1 MGITLEGKKLIR
13 SGNFLVDINSNKDY
27 AFEVSDV
34 LFNALQSGFNFEVYE
49 VIRGTK
55 LKETAGSTCDV
66 YSAIWQYFGLMDG
79 RTYLTD
85 SYSEDVVYLDMEEF
99 RRLFKSE
106 ENEEENEEEGE
117 LFEGIILEG
126 NVEIVYKAG
135 KTFHLRENGKAKFDF
150 VNKTVTTEHNY
161 LKDGQPAFE
170 RVKIKFKVLS
180 ALVTDQERIDFV
192 EDGVVTHTKVYN
204 I

>member
-1 MGITLEGKKLIR
+1 MGITLEGQKLIR
-13 SGNFLVDINSNKDY
+13 SGNFLVDIDNNQDY
-27 AFEVSDV
+27 AVEVSDV
-34 LFNALQSGFNFEVYE
+34 LFDALQSGFNFEVYE
-49 VIRGTK
+49 VIRETK
-55 LKETAGSTCDV
+55 LRETLGSTSDV

-79 RTYLTD
+79 KTYLTD
-85 SYSEDVVYLDMEEF
+85 SDSEDVVYLDMEEF
-99 RRLFKSE
+99 RRLFK
-106 ENEEENEEEGE
+106 NGENEEEGE
-117 LFEGIILEG
+117 LFEGITLEG

-135 KTFHLRENGKAKFDF
+135 KTFHLRENGKAKVDF

>member
-1 MGITLEGKKLIR
+1 MGITLEGQKLIR
-13 SGNFLVDINSNKDY
+13 SGNFLVDIDNNEDY
-27 AFEVSDV
+27 ALEVSDV
-34 LFNALQSGFNFEVYE
+34 LFDALQSGFNFEVYE

-55 LKETAGSTCDV
+55 LRETLGSSSDV

-79 RTYLTD
+79 KTYLTD

-99 RRLFKSE
+99 RRLFK
-106 ENEEENEEEGE
+106 NEENEEEGE
-117 LFEGIILEG
+117 LFEGITLEG

-135 KTFHLRENGKAKFDF
+135 KTFHLRENGKAKVDF

>member
-1 MGITLEGKKLIR
+1 MGITLEGQKLIR
-13 SGNFLVDINSNKDY
+13 SGNFLVDIDNNEDY
-27 AFEVSDV
+27 ALEVSDV

-55 LKETAGSTCDV
+55 LRETLGSTSDV

-79 RTYLTD
+79 KTYLTD

-99 RRLFKSE
+99 RRLFK
-106 ENEEENEEEGE
+106 NEENEEEGE
-117 LFEGIILEG
+117 LFEGITLEG

-135 KTFHLRENGKAKFDF
+135 KTFHLRENGKAKVDF

-170 RVKIKFKVLS
+170 RVTIKFKVLS

>member
-1 MGITLEGKKLIR
+1 MSITLIGQKLIR
-13 SGNFLVDINSNKDY
+13 SGNFLVDIDNNEDY
-27 AFEVSDV
+27 ALEVSDV
-34 LFNALQSGFNFEVYE
+34 LFDALQSGFNFEVYE

-55 LKETAGSTCDV
+55 LRETLGSSSDV
-66 YSAIWQYFGLMDG
+66 YSATWQYFGLMEG
-79 RTYLTD
+79 KTYLTD
-85 SYSEDVVYLDMEEF
+85 SYSEDVVYLNMEEF

-106 ENEEENEEEGE
+106 ENEEEGE
-117 LFEGIILEG
+117 LFEGITLEG

-135 KTFHLRENGKAKFDF
+135 KTFHLRENGKAKVDF

>member
-1 MGITLEGKKLIR
+1 MSITLEGQKLIR
-13 SGNFLVDINSNKDY
+13 SGNFLVDIDNNEEY
-27 AFEVSDV
+27 ALEVSDV
-34 LFNALQSGFNFEVYE
+34 LFDALQSGFNFEVYE

-55 LKETAGSTCDV
+55 LRETLGSSSDV

-79 RTYLTD
+79 KTYLTD

-106 ENEEENEEEGE
+106 ENEEEGE
-117 LFEGIILEG
+117 LFEGITLEG

-135 KTFHLRENGKAKFDF
+135 KTFHLRENGKAKVDF

-170 RVKIKFKVLS
+170 RVTIKFKVLS

>member
-1 MGITLEGKKLIR
+1 MSITLEGQKLIR
-13 SGNFLVDINSNKDY
+13 SGNFLVDIDNNEDY
-27 AFEVSDV
+27 ALEVSDV

-55 LKETAGSTCDV
+55 LRETLGSTSDV

-79 RTYLTD
+79 KTYLTD

-99 RRLFKSE
+99 RRLFK
-106 ENEEENEEEGE
+106 NEENEEEGE
-117 LFEGIILEG
+117 LFEGITLEG

-135 KTFHLRENGKAKFDF
+135 KTFHLRENGKAKVDF

-170 RVKIKFKVLS
+170 RVTIKFKVLS

>member
-1 MGITLEGKKLIR
+1 MGITLEGQKLIR
-13 SGNFLVDINSNKDY
+13 SGNFLVDVDNNQDY
-27 AFEVSDV
+27 AVEVSDV
-34 LFNALQSGFNFEVYE
+34 LFDALQSGFNFEVYE
-49 VIRGTK
+49 VIHGTK
-55 LKETAGSTCDV
+55 LRETLGSTSNV

-79 RTYLTD
+79 KTYLTN

-99 RRLFKSE
+99 RRLFKS
-106 ENEEENEEEGE
+106 EENEEEGE

-135 KTFHLRENGKAKFDF
+135 KTFHLRENGKAKVDF

>member
-1 MGITLEGKKLIR
+1 MGITLEGQKLIR
-13 SGNFLVDINSNKDY
+13 SGNFLVDVDNNEDY
-27 AFEVSDV
+27 ALEVSDV
-34 LFNALQSGFNFEVYE
+34 LFDALQSGFNFEVYE

-55 LKETAGSTCDV
+55 LRETLGSSSDV

-79 RTYLTD
+79 KTYLTD

-106 ENEEENEEEGE
+106 ENEEEGE
-117 LFEGIILEG
+117 LFEGITLEG

-135 KTFHLRENGKAKFDF
+135 KTFHLRENGKAKVDF

>member
-1 MGITLEGKKLIR
+1 MGITLVGQKLIR
-13 SGNFLVDINSNKDY
+13 SGNFLVDVDNNQDY
-27 AFEVSDV
+27 AVEVSDV
-34 LFNALQSGFNFEVYE
+34 LFDALQSGFNFEVYE

-55 LKETAGSTCDV
+55 LKETAGSNCDV
-66 YSAIWQYFGLMDG
+66 YSAVWQYFGLMDG

-106 ENEEENEEEGE
+106 ENEEEGE
-117 LFEGIILEG
+117 LFEGITLEG

-135 KTFHLRENGKAKFDF
+135 KTFHLRENGKAKVDF

>member
-1 MGITLEGKKLIR
+1 MSITLEGQKLIR
-13 SGNFLVDINSNKDY
+13 SGNFLVDIDNNEDY
-27 AFEVSDV
+27 ALEVSDV
-34 LFNALQSGFNFEVYE
+34 LFDALQSGFNFEVYE

-55 LKETAGSTCDV
+55 LRDTLGSTSDV

-79 RTYLTD
+79 KTYLTD

-106 ENEEENEEEGE
+106 ENEEKGE
-117 LFEGIILEG
+117 LFEGITLEG

-135 KTFHLRENGKAKFDF
+135 KTFHLRENGKAKVDF

>member
-1 MGITLEGKKLIR
+1 MGITLEGQKLIR
-13 SGNFLVDINSNKDY
+13 SGNFLVDIDNNEDY
-27 AFEVSDV
+27 ALEVSDV

-55 LKETAGSTCDV
+55 LRETLGSTSDV

-79 RTYLTD
+79 KTYLTD

-99 RRLFKSE
+99 RRLFK
-106 ENEEENEEEGE
+106 NEENEEEGE
-117 LFEGIILEG
+117 LFEGITLEG

-135 KTFHLRENGKAKFDF
+135 KTFHLRENGKAKVDF
-150 VNKTVTTEHNY
+150 VNKIVTTEHNY

>member
-1 MGITLEGKKLIR
+1 MGITLEGQKLIR
-13 SGNFLVDINSNKDY
+13 SGNFLVDIDHNEDY
-27 AFEVSDV
+27 ALEVSDV

-49 VIRGTK
+49 VIHGTK
-55 LKETAGSTCDV
+55 LRETLGSTSDV

-79 RTYLTD
+79 KTYLTD

-106 ENEEENEEEGE
+106 ENEEEGE
-117 LFEGIILEG
+117 LFEGITLEG

-135 KTFHLRENGKAKFDF
+135 KTFHLRENGKAKVDF

-170 RVKIKFKVLS
+170 RVTIKFKVLS

>member
-1 MGITLEGKKLIR
+1 MSITLEGQKLIR
-13 SGNFLVDINSNKDY
+13 SGNFLVDIDNNEDY
-27 AFEVSDV
+27 ALEVSDV
-34 LFNALQSGFNFEVYE
+34 LFDALQSGFNFEVYE

-55 LKETAGSTCDV
+55 LRETLGSSSDV
-66 YSAIWQYFGLMDG
+66 YSAIWQYFGLMEG
-79 RTYLTD
+79 KTYLTD

-106 ENEEENEEEGE
+106 ENEEEGE
-117 LFEGIILEG
+117 LFEGITLEG

-135 KTFHLRENGKAKFDF
+135 KTFHLRENGKAKVDF

-180 ALVTDQERIDFV
+180 ALVTNQERIDFV

>member
-1 MGITLEGKKLIR
+1 MGITLEGQKLIR
-13 SGNFLVDINSNKDY
+13 SGNFLVDIDNNQDY
-27 AFEVSDV
+27 AVEVSDV
-34 LFNALQSGFNFEVYE
+34 LFDALQSGFNFEVYE

-55 LKETAGSTCDV
+55 LRETLGSTSDV

-79 RTYLTD
+79 KTYLTD

-106 ENEEENEEEGE
+106 ENEEEGE
-117 LFEGIILEG
+117 LFEGITLEG

-135 KTFHLRENGKAKFDF
+135 KTFHLRENGKAKVDF

>member
-1 MGITLEGKKLIR
+1 MSITLEGQKLIR
-13 SGNFLVDINSNKDY
+13 SGNFLVDIDNNEDY
-27 AFEVSDV
+27 ALEVSDV

-55 LKETAGSTCDV
+55 LRETLGSTSDV

-79 RTYLTD
+79 KTYLTD

-106 ENEEENEEEGE
+106 ENEEEGE
-117 LFEGIILEG
+117 LFEGITLEG

-135 KTFHLRENGKAKFDF
+135 KTFHLRENGKAKVDF

-161 LKDGQPAFE
+161 LKDG
-170 RVKIKFKVLS
+170 
-180 ALVTDQERIDFV
+180 
-192 EDGVVTHTKVYN
+192 
-204 I
+204 

>member
-1 MGITLEGKKLIR
+1 MSITLEGQKLIR
-13 SGNFLVDINSNKDY
+13 SGNFLVDIDNNEDY
-27 AFEVSDV
+27 ALEVSDV
-34 LFNALQSGFNFEVYE
+34 LFDALQSGFNFEVYE

-55 LKETAGSTCDV
+55 LRETLGSSSDV
-66 YSAIWQYFGLMDG
+66 YSAIWQYFGLMEG
-79 RTYLTD
+79 KTYLTD

-106 ENEEENEEEGE
+106 ENEEEGE
-117 LFEGIILEG
+117 LFEGITLEG

-135 KTFHLRENGKAKFDF
+135 KTFHLRENGKAKVDF

>member
-1 MGITLEGKKLIR
+1 MGITLEGQKLIR
-13 SGNFLVDINSNKDY
+13 SGNFLVDIDNNQDY
-27 AFEVSDV
+27 AIEVSDV
-34 LFNALQSGFNFEVYE
+34 LFDALQSGFNFEVYE
-49 VIRGTK
+49 VIRETK
-55 LKETAGSTCDV
+55 LRETLGSSSDV

-79 RTYLTD
+79 KTYLTD

-106 ENEEENEEEGE
+106 ENEEEGE
-117 LFEGIILEG
+117 LFEGITLEG

-135 KTFHLRENGKAKFDF
+135 KTFHLRENGKAKVDF

>member
-1 MGITLEGKKLIR
+1 MGITLEGQKLIR
-13 SGNFLVDINSNKDY
+13 SGNFLVDIDNNEDY
-27 AFEVSDV
+27 ALEVSDV
-34 LFNALQSGFNFEVYE
+34 LFDALQSGFNFEVYE

-55 LKETAGSTCDV
+55 LRETLGSSSDV
-66 YSAIWQYFGLMDG
+66 YSAIWQYFGLMEG
-79 RTYLTD
+79 KTYLTD

-106 ENEEENEEEGE
+106 ENEEDGE
-117 LFEGIILEG
+117 LFEGITLEG

-135 KTFHLRENGKAKFDF
+135 KTFHLRENGKAKVDF

-180 ALVTDQERIDFV
+180 ALVTGQERIDFV

>member
-1 MGITLEGKKLIR
+1 MGITLEGQKLIR
-13 SGNFLVDINSNKDY
+13 SGNFLVDIDNIEDY
-27 AFEVSDV
+27 AVEVSDV
-34 LFNALQSGFNFEVYE
+34 LFDALQSGFNFEVYE

-55 LKETAGSTCDV
+55 LRETLGSTSDV
-66 YSAIWQYFGLMDG
+66 YSAIWRYFGLMDG
-79 RTYLTD
+79 KTYLTD
-85 SYSEDVVYLDMEEF
+85 SDSEDVVYLDMEEF
-99 RRLFKSE
+99 RRLFK
-106 ENEEENEEEGE
+106 NGENEEEGE
-117 LFEGIILEG
+117 LFEGITLEG

-135 KTFHLRENGKAKFDF
+135 KTFHLRENGKAKVDF

-170 RVKIKFKVLS
+170 RVKVKFKVLS

>member
-1 MGITLEGKKLIR
+1 MGITLEGQKLIR
-13 SGNFLVDINSNKDY
+13 SGNFLVDIDNNEDY
-27 AFEVSDV
+27 ALEVSDV

-55 LKETAGSTCDV
+55 LRETLGSTSDV

-79 RTYLTD
+79 KTYLTD

-106 ENEEENEEEGE
+106 ENEEEGE
-117 LFEGIILEG
+117 LFEGITLEG

-135 KTFHLRENGKAKFDF
+135 KTFHLRENGKAKVDF

-180 ALVTDQERIDFV
+180 ALVTDQERVDFV

>member
-1 MGITLEGKKLIR
+1 MGITLEGQKLIR
-13 SGNFLVDINSNKDY
+13 SGNFLVDIDNNEDY
-27 AFEVSDV
+27 ALEVSDV

-55 LKETAGSTCDV
+55 LRETLGSTSDV

-79 RTYLTD
+79 KTYLTD

-106 ENEEENEEEGE
+106 ENEEEGE
-117 LFEGIILEG
+117 LFEGITLEG

-135 KTFHLRENGKAKFDF
+135 KTFHLRENGKAKVDF

-170 RVKIKFKVLS
+170 RVTIKFKVLS

>member
-1 MGITLEGKKLIR
+1 MSITLEGQKLIR
-13 SGNFLVDINSNKDY
+13 SGNFLVDIDNNEDY
-27 AFEVSDV
+27 ALEVSDV

-55 LKETAGSTCDV
+55 LRDTLGSTSDV

-79 RTYLTD
+79 KTYLTD

-106 ENEEENEEEGE
+106 ENEEEGE
-117 LFEGIILEG
+117 LFEGITLEG

-135 KTFHLRENGKAKFDF
+135 KTFHLRENGKAKVDF

>member
-1 MGITLEGKKLIR
+1 MGITLEGQKLIR
-13 SGNFLVDINSNKDY
+13 SGNFLVDIDNNEDY
-27 AFEVSDV
+27 ALEVSDV
-34 LFNALQSGFNFEVYE
+34 LFNALQSGFSFEVYE

-55 LKETAGSTCDV
+55 LRETLGSTSDV

-79 RTYLTD
+79 KTYLTD
-85 SYSEDVVYLDMEEF
+85 SCSEDVVYLDMEEF

-106 ENEEENEEEGE
+106 ENEEEGE
-117 LFEGIILEG
+117 LFEGITLEG

-135 KTFHLRENGKAKFDF
+135 KTFHLRENGKAKVDF

>member
-1 MGITLEGKKLIR
+1 MSITLEGQKLIR
-13 SGNFLVDINSNKDY
+13 SGNFLVDIDNNEDY
-27 AFEVSDV
+27 ALEVSDV
-34 LFNALQSGFNFEVYE
+34 LFDALQSGFNFEVYE

-55 LKETAGSTCDV
+55 LRETLGSSSDV
-66 YSAIWQYFGLMDG
+66 YSAIWQYFGLMEG
-79 RTYLTD
+79 KTYLTD

-106 ENEEENEEEGE
+106 ENEEEGE
-117 LFEGIILEG
+117 LFEGITLEG

-135 KTFHLRENGKAKFDF
+135 KTFHLRENGKAKVDF

-192 EDGVVTHTKVYN
+192 EDGAVTHTKVYN

>member
-1 MGITLEGKKLIR
+1 MGITLEGQKLIR
-13 SGNFLVDINSNKDY
+13 SGNFLVDIDNNEDY
-27 AFEVSDV
+27 ALEVSDV
-34 LFNALQSGFNFEVYE
+34 LFDALQSGFNFEVYE

-55 LKETAGSTCDV
+55 LRETLGSSSDV
-66 YSAIWQYFGLMDG
+66 YSAIWQYFGLMEG
-79 RTYLTD
+79 KTYLTD

-106 ENEEENEEEGE
+106 ENEEEGE
-117 LFEGIILEG
+117 LFEGITLEG

-135 KTFHLRENGKAKFDF
+135 KTFHLRENGKAKVDF

-180 ALVTDQERIDFV
+180 ALVTGQERIDFV

>member
-1 MGITLEGKKLIR
+1 MSITLEGQKLIR
-13 SGNFLVDINSNKDY
+13 SGNFLVDIDNNEDY
-27 AFEVSDV
+27 ALEVSDV

-55 LKETAGSTCDV
+55 LRETLGSTSDV

-79 RTYLTD
+79 KTYLTD

-99 RRLFKSE
+99 RRLFK
-106 ENEEENEEEGE
+106 NGENEEEGE
-117 LFEGIILEG
+117 LFEGLTLEG

-135 KTFHLRENGKAKFDF
+135 KTFHLRENGKAKVDF

-170 RVKIKFKVLS
+170 RVTIKFKVLS

>member
-1 MGITLEGKKLIR
+1 MGITLEGQKLIR
-13 SGNFLVDINSNKDY
+13 SGNFLVDIDNNEDY
-27 AFEVSDV
+27 ALEVSDV
-34 LFNALQSGFNFEVYE
+34 LFDALQSGFNFEVYE

-55 LKETAGSTCDV
+55 LRETLGSSSDV
-66 YSAIWQYFGLMDG
+66 YSAIWQYFGLMEG
-79 RTYLTD
+79 KTYLTD

-106 ENEEENEEEGE
+106 ENEEEGE
-117 LFEGIILEG
+117 LFEGITLEG

-135 KTFHLRENGKAKFDF
+135 KTFHLRENGKAKVDF

-192 EDGVVTHTKVYN
+192 EDDVVTHTKVYN

>member
-1 MGITLEGKKLIR
+1 MSITLEGQKLIR
-13 SGNFLVDINSNKDY
+13 SGNFLVDIDNNEDY
-27 AFEVSDV
+27 ALEVSDV

-55 LKETAGSTCDV
+55 LRDTLGSTSDV
-66 YSAIWQYFGLMDG
+66 YSAIWQYFGLMEG
-79 RTYLTD
+79 KTYLTD

-106 ENEEENEEEGE
+106 ENEEEGE
-117 LFEGIILEG
+117 LFEGITLEG

-135 KTFHLRENGKAKFDF
+135 KTFHLRENGKAKVDF

>member
-1 MGITLEGKKLIR
+1 MGITLEGQKLIR
-13 SGNFLVDINSNKDY
+13 SGNFLVDIDNNEDY
-27 AFEVSDV
+27 ALEVSDV
-34 LFNALQSGFNFEVYE
+34 LFDALQSGFNFEVYE

-55 LKETAGSTCDV
+55 LRETLGSSSDV
-66 YSAIWQYFGLMDG
+66 YSAIWQYFGLMG
-79 RTYLTD
+79 GKTYLTD
-85 SYSEDVVYLDMEEF
+85 NYSEGVVYLDMEEF

-106 ENEEENEEEGE
+106 ENEEEGE
-117 LFEGIILEG
+117 LFEGITLEG

-135 KTFHLRENGKAKFDF
+135 KTFHLRENGKAKVDF

>member
-1 MGITLEGKKLIR
+1 MSITLEGQKLIR
-13 SGNFLVDINSNKDY
+13 SGNFLVDIDNNEDY
-27 AFEVSDV
+27 ALEVSDV
-34 LFNALQSGFNFEVYE
+34 LFDALQSGFNFEVYE

-55 LKETAGSTCDV
+55 LRETLGSSSDV
-66 YSAIWQYFGLMDG
+66 YSAIWQYFGLIEG
-79 RTYLTD
+79 KTYLTD

-106 ENEEENEEEGE
+106 ENEEEGE
-117 LFEGIILEG
+117 LFEGITLEG

-135 KTFHLRENGKAKFDF
+135 KTFHLRENGKAKVDF

-180 ALVTDQERIDFV
+180 ALVTGQERIDFV

>member
-1 MGITLEGKKLIR
+1 MGITLEGQKLIR
-13 SGNFLVDINSNKDY
+13 SGNFLVDIDNNEDY
-27 AFEVSDV
+27 ALEVSDV

-55 LKETAGSTCDV
+55 LRETLGSTSDV

-79 RTYLTD
+79 KTYLTD

-106 ENEEENEEEGE
+106 ENEEEGE
-117 LFEGIILEG
+117 LFEGITLEG

-135 KTFHLRENGKAKFDF
+135 KTFHLRENGKAKVDF
-150 VNKTVTTEHNY
+150 VNKIVTTEHNY

>member
-1 MGITLEGKKLIR
+1 MGITLEGQKLIR
-13 SGNFLVDINSNKDY
+13 SGNFLVDIDNNEDY
-27 AFEVSDV
+27 ALEVSDV
-34 LFNALQSGFNFEVYE
+34 LFDALQSGFNFEVYE

-55 LKETAGSTCDV
+55 LRETLGSSSDV
-66 YSAIWQYFGLMDG
+66 YSAIWQYFGLMEG
-79 RTYLTD
+79 KTYLTD

-106 ENEEENEEEGE
+106 ENEEEGE
-117 LFEGIILEG
+117 LFEGITLEG

-135 KTFHLRENGKAKFDF
+135 KTFHLRENGKAKVDF
-150 VNKTVTTEHNY
+150 VSKTVTTEHNY

-170 RVKIKFKVLS
+170 RVTIKFKVLS

>member
-1 MGITLEGKKLIR
+1 MGITLEGQKLIR
-13 SGNFLVDINSNKDY
+13 SGNFLVDIDNNEDY
-27 AFEVSDV
+27 ALEVSDV
-34 LFNALQSGFNFEVYE
+34 LFDALQSGFNFEVYE

-55 LKETAGSTCDV
+55 LRETLGSSSDV
-66 YSAIWQYFGLMDG
+66 YPAIWQYFGLMEG
-79 RTYLTD
+79 KTYLTD

-106 ENEEENEEEGE
+106 ENEEEGE
-117 LFEGIILEG
+117 LFEGITLEG

-135 KTFHLRENGKAKFDF
+135 KTFHLRENGKAKVDF

>member
-1 MGITLEGKKLIR
+1 MGITLEGQKLIR
-13 SGNFLVDINSNKDY
+13 SGNFLVDIDNNEDY
-27 AFEVSDV
+27 ALEVSDV
-34 LFNALQSGFNFEVYE
+34 LFDALQSGFNFEVYE

-55 LKETAGSTCDV
+55 LRETLGSSSDV
-66 YSAIWQYFGLMDG
+66 YSAIWQYFGLMEG
-79 RTYLTD
+79 KTYLTD

-106 ENEEENEEEGE
+106 ENEEEGE
-117 LFEGIILEG
+117 LFEGITLEG

-135 KTFHLRENGKAKFDF
+135 KTFHLRENGKAKVDF
-150 VNKTVTTEHNY
+150 VNKIVTTEHNY

>member
-1 MGITLEGKKLIR
+1 MSITLEGQKLIR
-13 SGNFLVDINSNKDY
+13 SGNFLVDIDNNEDY
-27 AFEVSDV
+27 ALEVSDV
-34 LFNALQSGFNFEVYE
+34 LFDALQSGFNFEVYE

-55 LKETAGSTCDV
+55 LRDTLGSTSDV

-79 RTYLTD
+79 KTYLTD

-106 ENEEENEEEGE
+106 ENEEEGE
-117 LFEGIILEG
+117 LFEGITLEG

-135 KTFHLRENGKAKFDF
+135 KTFHLRENGKAKVDF

>member
-1 MGITLEGKKLIR
+1 MGITLEGQKLIR
-13 SGNFLVDINSNKDY
+13 SGNFLVDIDNNEDY
-27 AFEVSDV
+27 ALEVSDV
-34 LFNALQSGFNFEVYE
+34 LFDALQSGFNFEVYE

-55 LKETAGSTCDV
+55 LRETLGSSSDV
-66 YSAIWQYFGLMDG
+66 YSAIWQYFGLMEG
-79 RTYLTD
+79 KTYLTD

-99 RRLFKSE
+99 RRLFK
-106 ENEEENEEEGE
+106 NEENEEEGE
-117 LFEGIILEG
+117 LFEGITLEG

-135 KTFHLRENGKAKFDF
+135 KTFHLRENGKAKVDF

>member
-1 MGITLEGKKLIR
+1 MSITLEGQKLIR
-13 SGNFLVDINSNKDY
+13 SGNFLVDIDNNEDY
-27 AFEVSDV
+27 ALEVSDV
-34 LFNALQSGFNFEVYE
+34 LFDALQSGFNFEVYE

-55 LKETAGSTCDV
+55 LRETLGSSSDV
-66 YSAIWQYFGLMDG
+66 YSAIWQYFGLMEG
-79 RTYLTD
+79 KTYLTD
-85 SYSEDVVYLDMEEF
+85 NYSEDVVYLDMEEF

-106 ENEEENEEEGE
+106 ENEEEGE
-117 LFEGIILEG
+117 LFEGITLEG

-135 KTFHLRENGKAKFDF
+135 KTFHLRENGKAKVDF

>member
-1 MGITLEGKKLIR
+1 MSITLEGQKLIR
-13 SGNFLVDINSNKDY
+13 SGNFLVDIDNNEDY
-27 AFEVSDV
+27 ALEVSDV
-34 LFNALQSGFNFEVYE
+34 LFDALQSGFNFEVYE

-55 LKETAGSTCDV
+55 LRETLGSSSDV
-66 YSAIWQYFGLMDG
+66 YSAIWQYFGLMEG
-79 RTYLTD
+79 KTYLTD

-99 RRLFKSE
+99 RRLFK
-106 ENEEENEEEGE
+106 NEENEEEGE
-117 LFEGIILEG
+117 LFEGITLEG

-135 KTFHLRENGKAKFDF
+135 KTFHLRENGKAKVDF

>member
-1 MGITLEGKKLIR
+1 MGITLEGQKLIR
-13 SGNFLVDINSNKDY
+13 SGNFLVDIDNNNDY
-27 AFEVSDV
+27 AVEVSDV
-34 LFNALQSGFNFEVYE
+34 LFDALQSGFNFEVYE

-55 LKETAGSTCDV
+55 LRETLGSSSDV

-79 RTYLTD
+79 KTYLTD
-85 SYSEDVVYLDMEEF
+85 SDSEDVVYLDMEEF
-99 RRLFKSE
+99 RRLFK
-106 ENEEENEEEGE
+106 NGENEEEGE
-117 LFEGIILEG
+117 LFEGLTLEG

-135 KTFHLRENGKAKFDF
+135 KTFHLRENGKAKVDF